1 MFQNVNSNNSE
12 QNIFEKS
19 EEEMAANK
27 ERFQKIDKIE
37 QKIKNDSA
45 NPFQISLEK
54 FKEILGISVDF
65 QQQSDNFHNN
75 IKEDEK
81 NIKEDK
87 KK

>member
-1 MFQNVNSNNSE
+1 MIENQDQEQNVNSNNSE

-19 EEEMAANK
+19 EEMAANK

-45 NPFQISLEK
+45 NPFQINLEK
-54 FKEILGISVDF
+54 LKEILGISVDF

-81 NIKEDK
+81 K
-87 KK
+87 